1 MGRISSNFEIFSF
14 IEDDKLLLKMKSSM
28 RHIAVEF
35 DLSLDKRPL
44 PVNKMVF
51 IGDTMKN

>member
-1 MGRISSNFEIFSF
+1 MGRISSGSEIFGF
-14 IEDDKLLLKMKSSM
+14 IEDDKLMLKMKSSM

-35 DLSLDKRPL
+35 DLNLDKRPL

-51 IGDTMKN
+51 IGDAMKS